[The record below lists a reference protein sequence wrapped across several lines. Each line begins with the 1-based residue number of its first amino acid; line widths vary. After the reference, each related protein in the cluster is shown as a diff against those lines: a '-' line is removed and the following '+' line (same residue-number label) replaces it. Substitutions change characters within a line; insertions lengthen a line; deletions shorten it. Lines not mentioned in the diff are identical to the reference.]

1 MFYDPTCLLH
11 VTRYQR
17 NSVVFSLTL
26 TIWTFLFCVQS
37 THSTLI
43 ETSTCSLERE
53 CRCRVRL
60 HFPSSYVFSL
70 HSLYAVRLRAWDG
83 FWLVC
88 ICTPLSLYEFPL
100 TSLCKLL
107 YVNSWSECNKER
119 TTYREQEV
127 PYSLTNSEINVL
139 HPVSK
144 ILQSKREGKVGG
156 LSW

>member
-11 VTRYQR
+11 VSRYQR

-26 TIWTFLFCVQS
+26 TIWTFLFCVQN

-43 ETSTCSLERE
+43 ETCTCSLERE

-60 HFPSSYVFSL
+60 HFPSSYVLSPFTPYTPYV
-70 HSLYAVRLRAWDG
+70 YAIEMWLVA
-83 FWLVC
+83 WLVC
-88 ICTPLSLYEFPL
+88 ICPPLSLYEFPEFPL

-107 YVNSWSECNKER
+107 YVNSRSECNKER

-127 PYSLTNSEINVL
+127 PYSLTNFEINVL
-139 HPVSK
+139 HPK
-144 ILQSKREGKVGG
+144 QDTPE
-156 LSW
+156 